1 MERLDF
7 EAPQAVIDKI
17 EHAEALPALI
27 EEYELDDLRPVS
39 APPLGRRIVKRA
51 ADVILS
57 ALAMIVLLVP
67 MALLALAIY
76 IDDPGPVLFEQK
88 RVGRGGKR
96 FAFYKFR
103 TMRTDTPKYLS
114 TMELEQ
120 PERYITRFGRFL
132 RRSSLD
138 ELPQL
143 FNVLRGDMSLVGPR
157 PLISDEY
164 EVHQMRVRFGVYA
177 IRPGITG
184 LAQVN
189 GRDRCSPG
197 DKVRWDVKYLENYG
211 VWQDVKI
218 LFATLPKVFGAADV
232 AEGYDA
238 VHREKPDGEDGAA

>member
-17 EHAEALPALI
+17 EYDEASAPLI
-27 EEYELDDLRPVS
+27 EEHELDDLCPVPE
-39 APPLGRRIVKRA
+39 PPLGRRIVKRA
-51 ADVILS
+51 ADIVLS
-57 ALAMIVLLVP
+57 ALALAVLLVP

-96 FAFYKFR
+96 FPFYKFR
-103 TMRTDTPKYLS
+103 TMRVDTPKYLS
-114 TMELEQ
+114 TMELED
-120 PERYITRFGRFL
+120 PERYITRLGRGL
-132 RRSSLD
+132 RRLSLD

-189 GRDRCSPG
+189 GRDRCTPG

-218 LFATLPKVFGAADV
+218 LFSTLPKVFGAADV
-232 AEGYDA
+232 VEGYES
-238 VHREKPDGEDGAA
+238 VHREKPNGGNGVA

>member
-1 MERLDF
+1 MERLEF

-27 EEYELDDLRPVS
+27 EAYELDDLRPV
-39 APPLGRRIVKRA
+39 PLPSLARRIVKRA
-51 ADVILS
+51 ADIVL
-57 ALAMIVLLVP
+57 AVVAMIVLLIP

-96 FAFYKFR
+96 FSFYKFR
-103 TMRTDTPKYLS
+103 TMRADTPKYLS

-164 EVHQMRVRFGVYA
+164 EVHRMRVRFGVYNV
-177 IRPGITG
+177 RPGITG

-189 GRDRCSPG
+189 GRDLCSPG
-197 DKVRWDVKYLENYG
+197 EKVRWDVKYLENFG

-218 LFATLPKVFGAADV
+218 LFATLPKVFGAEDV

-238 VHREKPDGEDGAA
+238 AHRGRIGDEDETA